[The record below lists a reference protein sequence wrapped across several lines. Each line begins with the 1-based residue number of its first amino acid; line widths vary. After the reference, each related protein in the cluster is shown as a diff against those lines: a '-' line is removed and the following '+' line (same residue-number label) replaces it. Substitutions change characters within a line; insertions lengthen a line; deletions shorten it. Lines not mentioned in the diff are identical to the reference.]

1 MEHFL
6 ENVAA
11 SVGPAARWIHQGL
24 TSSDILDTT
33 LGVQMSES
41 VRIIIKDVGDLR
53 GVIAE
58 QARKYKMTPLIKAR
72 AKGEPHR
79 EPTST
84 PATPPSAPAKPARGS
99 GGNAQ
104 PDGGGRN
111 PLPLIGAALGAGVAT
126 AKLLDWRGHAHPRA

>member
-1 MEHFL
+1 MNNGDRVIERTSQRL
-6 ENVAA
+6 RRLADEAGRRGGLVGKLAQPLAEDAA
-11 SVGPAARWIHQGL
+11 F
-24 TSSDILDTT
+24 
-33 LGVQMSES
+33 
-41 VRIIIKDVGDLR
+41 VRKL
-53 GVIAE
+53 
-58 QARKYKMTPLIKAR
+58 KPSLIKAR

-79 EPTST
+79 EATST
-84 PATPPSAPAKPARGS
+84 PATPASAPAKPARGR